1 MGYNLAAI
9 IMKKKCMIIYFI
21 VFLSNL
27 SFANNGSTNDSII
40 VLGNAINDPYR
51 FEVMLID

>member
-21 VFLSNL
+21 VFIFNL

-51 FEVMLID
+51 FEVMLVD